1 MHCKFS
7 RGEQE
12 AHPSPV
18 HVGRQRQGSRDLV
31 ENIRSFFPCALV
43 PYPTPIPTYSHL
55 PLRTEKRR
63 WFYMHPRPWLL
74 FYLCTCLG
82 EYIKIL
88 SKTKAIE
95 RKIQQT
101 INQQFGNITAS
112 KRQKHQKRNQH
123 HRKNPIHKQA
133 ENKKLPKSSST
144 TWA

>member
-18 HVGRQRQGSRDLV
+18 HVGRQTQGSLDLV

-74 FYLCTCLG
+74 FYLCKCLG
-82 EYIKIL
+82 EYIKTFSKNKNNKNKNTTKNKPKIL
-88 SKTKAIE
+88 KQNGFKTIKAP
-95 RKIQQT
+95 KTQ
-101 INQQFGNITAS
+101 
-112 KRQKHQKRNQH
+112 QKHWKILYTNERTTKNIKNNFQNQG
-123 HRKNPIHKQA
+123 
-133 ENKKLPKSSST
+133 
-144 TWA
+144 